1 MCHGTRVEARDSF
14 LGILSPTMW
23 GSGIE
28 LRLSGLVKAANAQTA
43 PPGPL
48 NISSAVNPDST
59 WSLMV

>member
-28 LRLSGLVKAANAQTA
+28 LRLSGLAANVSTA
-43 PPGPL
+43 
-48 NISSAVNPDST
+48 NA
-59 WSLMV
+59 SLHCFQDAH